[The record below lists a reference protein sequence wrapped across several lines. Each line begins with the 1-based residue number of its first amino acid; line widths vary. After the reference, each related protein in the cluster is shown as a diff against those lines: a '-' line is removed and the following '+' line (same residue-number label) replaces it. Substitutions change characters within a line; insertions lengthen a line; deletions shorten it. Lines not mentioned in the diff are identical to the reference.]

1 MISLLKKQNS
11 WKKQEVKMSS
21 KEYKK
26 HADIARPQYGF
37 FSRNEWAITG
47 TTCNNIKTLA
57 ASIIE
62 GLSPLYKCGYADAS
76 HKNDQ
81 DELILPGKLAHGG
94 TIEYINEIN
103 FQRVNSVVAYN
114 PFQMRDIF
122 SSVDLVLINGNH
134 FEAKA
139 QVVVIDE
146 IKKDSLKKRLH
157 QLTNVQLILLADNS
171 DEVFDFITQALPNWQ
186 QLPLFRI
193 NDTDKII
200 KFFKEELIDS
210 KPILNGLVLAG
221 GKSVRMGYDKSNVN
235 WHGKEQK
242 YFIADLL
249 KNICH
254 DVFISCR
261 DGQQQ
266 EIVPGYKTIAD
277 TFIGLGPYGAILSAF
292 REQPDAAWMVIA
304 CDLPL
309 LDIRTLEYLKDNRK
323 LTSMATTFK
332 SPHDG
337 LPEPLITIWEP
348 RSYPVLL
355 RFLSQGFSCP
365 RKVLTNNH
373 NVEILNSP
381 EPNALKNVNTPADM
395 EDAKKLLNNKMVA
408 QNGS

>member
-1 MISLLKKQNS
+1 
-11 WKKQEVKMSS
+11 MSS
-21 KEYKK
+21 KEHKK
-26 HADIARPQYGF
+26 HTDIARPQYGF
-37 FSRNEWAITG
+37 FSMNEWAITG

-81 DELILPGKLAHGG
+81 DDLMLPGKLAKGAAV
-94 TIEYINEIN
+94 EYINEIN
-103 FQRVNSVVAYN
+103 FQRVNSVVPKN
-114 PFQMRDIF
+114 LFHMRDIF

-146 IKKDSLKKRLH
+146 IKKGSLKKRLH
-157 QLTNVQLILLADNS
+157 QLTNVQLILLTDSS
-171 DEVFDFITQALPNWQ
+171 DEVFDFIKQALPNWHE
-186 QLPLFRI
+186 LPLFKI

-200 KFFKEELIDS
+200 EFFKEKMKET
-210 KPILNGLVLAG
+210 KPVLNGLVLAG

-242 YFIADLL
+242 YFVADLL
-249 KNICH
+249 KNICD

-261 DGQQQ
+261 DEQQH
-266 EIVPGYKTIAD
+266 EIAPGYKTIAD
-277 TFIGLGPYGAILSAF
+277 TFIGLGPYGAILSVF
-292 REQPDAAWMVIA
+292 REQPDAAWLVIA

-309 LDIRTLEYLKDNRK
+309 LDIQTLKYLNKNRNIS
-323 LTSMATTFK
+323 SMATTFK

-348 RSYPVLL
+348 RSYPMLL
-355 RFLSQGFSCP
+355 QFLSQGFSCP
-365 RKVLTNNH
+365 RKVLINNN
-373 NVEILNSP
+373 NVEILNAP
-381 EPNALKNVNTPADM
+381 EPDALKNVNTPADM
-395 EDAKKLLNNKMVA
+395 EDAKNLLNNKMVA
-408 QNGS
+408 QSGS

>member
-1 MISLLKKQNS
+1 
-11 WKKQEVKMSS
+11 MSS
-21 KEYKK
+21 KDYKK
-26 HADIARPQYGF
+26 HADIARPQYGL

-47 TTCNNIKTLA
+47 TTCKNIKTLA

-81 DELILPGKLAHGG
+81 DELILPGKIASGA

-114 PFQMRDIF
+114 PFQMRETF
-122 SSVDLVLINGNH
+122 SLVDLVIINGNH
-134 FEAKA
+134 FEARA

-146 IKKDSLKKRLH
+146 IKIESLKKRLQ
-157 QLTNVQLILLADNS
+157 QLTNVQLILLADS
-171 DEVFDFITQALPNWQ
+171 SEEVFDFIQQALPNWQ
-186 QLPLFRI
+186 ELPLFRI
-193 NDTDKII
+193 NDTNRII
-200 KFFKEELIDS
+200 EFFKEKMKES
-210 KPILNGLVLAG
+210 KPVLNGLVLAG

-242 YFIADLL
+242 YFVADLL

-261 DGQQQ
+261 DEQQQ
-266 EIVPGYKTIAD
+266 EITPGYKTIAD

-292 REQPDAAWMVIA
+292 RQQPDAAWLVIA

-309 LDIRTLEYLKDNRK
+309 LDTGTIEYLKEKRN
-323 LTSMATTFK
+323 LTSIATTFK

-365 RKVLTNNH
+365 RKVLINNNH
-373 NVEILNSP
+373 VEILDAP
-381 EPNALKNVNTPADM
+381 EPDALKNVNTPADM
-395 EDAKKLLNNKMVA
+395 EDAKKLLNNKMAA
-408 QNGS
+408 QSGS

>member
-1 MISLLKKQNS
+1 
-11 WKKQEVKMSS
+11 MSS
-21 KEYKK
+21 KEHKK
-26 HADIARPQYGF
+26 HTDIARPHYGF

-47 TTCNNIKTLA
+47 TICNNIKTLA

-76 HKNDQ
+76 HKNGQ
-81 DELILPGKLAHGG
+81 DDLMLPGKLANGAAV
-94 TIEYINEIN
+94 EYINEIN
-103 FQRVNSVVAYN
+103 FRRVNSVVPKN
-114 PFQMRDIF
+114 PFHIRDIF

-139 QVVVIDE
+139 QVIIIDE
-146 IKKDSLKKRLH
+146 IKKESLKKRLH
-157 QLTNVQLILLADNS
+157 QLTNVQLILLTDSS
-171 DEVFDFITQALPNWQ
+171 DEVFDFIKQALPNWHE
-186 QLPLFRI
+186 LPLFRI

-200 KFFKEELIDS
+200 EFFKEKMKET
-210 KPILNGLVLAG
+210 KPVLNGLVLAG

-242 YFIADLL
+242 YFVADLL
-249 KNICH
+249 KNLCH

-261 DGQQQ
+261 DEQQQ
-266 EIVPGYKTIAD
+266 EIAPGYRTIAD
-277 TFIGLGPYGAILSAF
+277 PFIGLGPYGAILSAF
-292 REQPDAAWMVIA
+292 RQQPDTSWLVIA

-309 LDIRTLEYLKDNRK
+309 LDIRTLEYLEKNRN
-323 LTSMATTFK
+323 LSSMATTFK

-365 RKVLTNNH
+365 RKVLINNN
-373 NVEILNSP
+373 NVEILNAP
-381 EPNALKNVNTPADM
+381 EPNALKNVNTPADL
-395 EDAKKLLNNKMVA
+395 EDAKNLLNNKMVTQSGA
-408 QNGS
+408 